1 MPRVKKELTRE
12 EQELFNKLKKLSKK
26 ANQRIVRLER
36 EFGKDTWATKY
47 LKEKLATEPLQAWT
61 ISGRVKANKSMTVTQ
76 MKATIKATNEFL
88 NSSISTKRGIK
99 KAKQKAIKTL
109 KTRFSTDVSEISYEE
124 AEALVNFFDDKEVN
138 GITNFIPGS
147 TVTGII
153 EEARE
158 KQNDYST
165 FSSQMESV
173 KQWNR
178 GTSMENILRK
188 IYAKYIYR
196 GNEDTN
202 DLEMLYSNVL
212 ELIASATSEYDLQEV
227 ESIVSNLLS
236 EGKIKEQEY
245 NYLMNAI
252 NDKRKEL

>member
-1 MPRVKKELTRE
+1 
-12 EQELFNKLKKLSKK
+12 
-26 ANQRIVRLER
+26 
-36 EFGKDTWATKY
+36 
-47 LKEKLATEPLQAWT
+47 
-61 ISGRVKANKSMTVTQ
+61 
-76 MKATIKATNEFL
+76 
-88 NSSISTKRGIK
+88 
-99 KAKQKAIKTL
+99 
-109 KTRFSTDVSEISYEE
+109 
-124 AEALVNFFDDKEVN
+124 
-138 GITNFIPGS
+138 
-147 TVTGII
+147 
-153 EEARE
+153 
-158 KQNDYST
+158 
-165 FSSQMESV
+165 MESV

-202 DLEMLYSNVL
+202 ELEMLYGNVL